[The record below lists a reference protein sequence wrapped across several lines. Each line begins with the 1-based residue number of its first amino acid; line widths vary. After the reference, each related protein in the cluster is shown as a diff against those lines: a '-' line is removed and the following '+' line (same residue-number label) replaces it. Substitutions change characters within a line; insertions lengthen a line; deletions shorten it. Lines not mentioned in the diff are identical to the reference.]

1 MTQRR
6 LGRSAPGPADVTVG
20 DSRGTGAGRDATA
33 SRAAQPPAGAGNRAT
48 GGAAAESSPRPARG
62 RRNQGATRAQGASR
76 AQGGRSV
83 GWDDSGWPVLDS
95 LLAELGQ
102 MSRDDPA
109 RPRLREYIICR
120 CAPAA
125 RREAMRYRNT
135 GEPID
140 DLVQVAT
147 LGLILAVDRYDASR
161 GIPFRHFAVP
171 TILGELKRHFRDKGW
186 AVKVSR
192 RMQELY
198 QEVRAAEPV
207 LAQRLQRLPTTADL
221 AAHLNISEEEVRRA
235 REGEAVH
242 SARSLNWPGYGDD
255 DVAEVGEVI
264 GSPDKDIEAI
274 ADRDA
279 LQRAWP
285 KLPERLRTMLTLRFV
300 EEMSQSQIGDK
311 LGISQMHVSRQL
323 ARSLALLRRLMSA

>member
-1 MTQRR
+1 
-6 LGRSAPGPADVTVG
+6 
-20 DSRGTGAGRDATA
+20 
-33 SRAAQPPAGAGNRAT
+33 
-48 GGAAAESSPRPARG
+48 
-62 RRNQGATRAQGASR
+62 
-76 AQGGRSV
+76 
-83 GWDDSGWPVLDS
+83 VLDS

-279 LQRAWP
+279 LHRAWP

>member
-1 MTQRR
+1 MTQAT
-6 LGRSAPGPADVTVG
+6 LGRSATPGAERVG
-20 DSRGTGAGRDATA
+20 RG
-33 SRAAQPPAGAGNRAT
+33 S
-48 GGAAAESSPRPARG
+48 
-62 RRNQGATRAQGASR
+62 
-76 AQGGRSV
+76 SV
-83 GWDDSGWPVLDS
+83 GCDESGWPVLDS
-95 LLAELGQ
+95 LLAD
-102 MSRDDPA
+102 MARRPPDDPTRA
-109 RPRLREYIICR
+109 RLREHIICR
-120 CAPAA
+120 CVPAA

-147 LGLILAVDRYDASR
+147 LGLILAVDRYDANR

-171 TILGELKRHFRDKGW
+171 TILGELRRHFRDKGW

-221 AAHLNISEEEVRRA
+221 AEHLNISEEEVRRA

-264 GSPDKDIEAI
+264 GCLDKDLEAI

-323 ARSLALLRRLMSA
+323 TRSLAMLRRLMSA

>member
-1 MTQRR
+1 MTQAT
-6 LGRSAPGPADVTVG
+6 LGRSTALQARSRAGFDATSAG
-20 DSRGTGAGRDATA
+20 DRVGRD
-33 SRAAQPPAGAGNRAT
+33 SG
-48 GGAAAESSPRPARG
+48 
-62 RRNQGATRAQGASR
+62 
-76 AQGGRSV
+76 V
-83 GWDDSGWPVLDS
+83 GCDESGWPVLDS
-95 LLAELGQ
+95 LLAEMGQ
-102 MSRDDPA
+102 RPREDPTRA
-109 RPRLREYIICR
+109 RLREHIICR

-147 LGLILAVDRYDASR
+147 LGLILAVDRYDAGR

-171 TILGELKRHFRDKGW
+171 TILGELRRHFRDKGW

-198 QEVRAAEPV
+198 QEVRAAEPM

-221 AAHLNISEEEVRRA
+221 AQHLQISEEEVRRA

-264 GSPDKDIEAI
+264 GCLDKDIEAV

-279 LQRAWP
+279 LHRAWP

-323 ARSLALLRRLMSA
+323 TRSLAMLRRLMSA